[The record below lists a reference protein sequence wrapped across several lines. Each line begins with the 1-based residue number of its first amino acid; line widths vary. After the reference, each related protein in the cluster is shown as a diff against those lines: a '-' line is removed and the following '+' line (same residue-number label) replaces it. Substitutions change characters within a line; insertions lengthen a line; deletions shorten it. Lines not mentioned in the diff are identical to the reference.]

1 MEGVKEAEA
10 AVHPWSLRKK
20 RWSRY
25 RQKRVELEKLGG
37 AGTDQGRERERKRE
51 QGRERGSR
59 KPRAGEKMDVK
70 KLIATQ
76 TQRRRIGRAH
86 V

>member
-70 KLIATQ
+70 KLIAK
-76 TQRRRIGRAH
+76 IGRAH